1 MHVNNTTYCLLSFL
15 FHQELCEENSETKT
29 KIQQGH
35 LIYVNEHSF
44 VIELDRSLPVVESNT
59 PSYWLIYM
67 NCIATW

>member
-35 LIYVNEHSF
+35 LICKHNQYKSIVMAKPKRRTSGQQ
-44 VIELDRSLPVVESNT
+44 LSNYC
-59 PSYWLIYM
+59 PLKH
-67 NCIATW
+67 